1 MQLGII
7 ILSEASQK
15 EKNKYHTTFTYICNL
30 KYGTKEPIHKAK
42 IDSQTQRTDFWLPR
56 GRGGEREGLEVWDEQ
71 TETDGQGPTAQRRE
85 LYSISCDKPSWKRIP
100 F

>member
-1 MQLGII
+1 MAQIN
-7 ILSEASQK
+7 LSTKQK
-15 EKNKYHTTFTYICNL
+15 
-30 KYGTKEPIHKAK
+30 
-42 IDSQTQRTDFWLPR
+42 QTHRHREQACGCHGGGKR
-56 GRGGEREGLEVWDEQ
+56 GREGLEVWDEQ